1 MNSFLKHHQRSI
13 RFTYSCFDRI
23 LFNAIIQPLQRPPVI
38 VGYLSKYRNAPPLSP
53 KYFRGISENYHQ
65 WVESFAENQGLK
77 ILQPPKGVRREDWV
91 EPFYRR
97 LRSPSGVAAI
107 LKSRENARVAV
118 SYPTKTGGHRIEVYN
133 RFVWQY
139 YFYVRDEQFGRMF
152 FRICPYFPFNARIC
166 LNGHEWLAHQM
177 RRHGIS
183 FRQEDNAFLSCSD
196 PERLQKLS
204 DSFSSDDI
212 AGCVAEWLQR
222 LIPFFTPEERRR
234 GGCDHRLFVSQVEYA
249 TNLVFKRRAAL
260 DLMCERLFDLNRTIG
275 RPDKLATI
283 FGRRIT
289 KRYRGQLKTEIS
301 DHHLG
306 NPVIRS
312 QFKQGSIKQY
322 VRNYLLLRAEATSY
336 NTRDLGIGKSVKHLA
351 ELREALR
358 SINDRYLEIQQDV
371 LETWVDR
378 GQLDRLRQPQTSDS
392 GRRTPGLRLDDR
404 RLLAVMQA
412 LVAFS
417 NLCHGG
423 EFRTK
428 DVHEEVAKA
437 LHLTT
442 ETYTLAQ
449 LRYDLQKLRAKDLVL
464 KIPGS
469 QKYRLT
475 PEGYRVC
482 LVFLKLFHR
491 VYAPLTAGACDPLP
505 HDALL
510 PEHQRSTLDGLYETI
525 GHHLD
530 LLLGYVGLRRTG

>member
-1 MNSFLKHHQRSI
+1 
-13 RFTYSCFDRI
+13 
-23 LFNAIIQPLQRPPVI
+23 
-38 VGYLSKYRNAPPLSP
+38 
-53 KYFRGISENYHQ
+53 
-65 WVESFAENQGLK
+65 
-77 ILQPPKGVRREDWV
+77 
-91 EPFYRR
+91 
-97 LRSPSGVAAI
+97 
-107 LKSRENARVAV
+107 
-118 SYPTKTGGHRIEVYN
+118 
-133 RFVWQY
+133 
-139 YFYVRDEQFGRMF
+139 
-152 FRICPYFPFNARIC
+152 
-166 LNGHEWLAHQM
+166 
-177 RRHGIS
+177 
-183 FRQEDNAFLSCSD
+183 
-196 PERLQKLS
+196 
-204 DSFSSDDI
+204 
-212 AGCVAEWLQR
+212 
-222 LIPFFTPEERRR
+222 
-234 GGCDHRLFVSQVEYA
+234 
-249 TNLVFKRRAAL
+249 
-260 DLMCERLFDLNRTIG
+260 MCERLFDLNRTIG